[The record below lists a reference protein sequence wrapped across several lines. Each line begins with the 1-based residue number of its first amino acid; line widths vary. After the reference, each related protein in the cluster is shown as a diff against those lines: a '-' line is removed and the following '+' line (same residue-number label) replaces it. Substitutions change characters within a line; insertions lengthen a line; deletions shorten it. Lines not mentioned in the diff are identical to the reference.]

1 MYTRILRKLNSRAS
15 HSNTG
20 ITKETKKSGKDAIT
34 AANWVSM
41 NQRGYVGTPGWM
53 APEMMKKEVQ
63 IGPSADI
70 YSFGVV
76 MWEVCSRKKPWSELS
91 DKQEIFKAVRDE
103 KRMLKLYK
111 KSDDEDVPSG
121 YEDLMKRCLEYI
133 ASRRP
138 LIDVV
143 RVDLQG
149 LMEIAAEIDRDHHR
163 NSTTMMTDNGVE
175 TKKEEVVS
183 DDRTTSGVHIEMGT
197 ISSTAISSSGSGG
210 DKKDEPEILLEI

>member
-1 MYTRILRKLNSRAS
+1 MTEFMDGGSLDRALWVS
-15 HSNTG
+15 HSCH
-20 ITKETKKSGKDAIT
+20 
-34 AANWVSM
+34 
-41 NQRGYVGTPGWM
+41 YVL
-53 APEMMKKEVQ
+53 
-63 IGPSADI
+63 PSADI

-76 MWEVCSRKKPWSELS
+76 MWEVVTRRKPWSELS

-175 TKKEEVVS
+175 TKKEEVKATGIAEEKERVE
-183 DDRTTSGVHIEMGT
+183 TGVKEDG
-197 ISSTAISSSGSGG
+197 
-210 DKKDEPEILLEI
+210 

>member
-1 MYTRILRKLNSRAS
+1 M
-15 HSNTG
+15 
-20 ITKETKKSGKDAIT
+20 
-34 AANWVSM
+34 
-41 NQRGYVGTPGWM
+41 GTPGWM

-70 YSFGVV
+70 YYFGVV

-103 KRMLKLYK
+103 KKMLKLYK

-149 LMEIAAEIDRDHHR
+149 LMEIAAEIDRDHH
-163 NSTTMMTDNGVE
+163 NSTTITVHNGVE
-175 TKKEEVVS
+175 TKKEEES
-183 DDRTTSGVHIEMGT
+183 DDKTSGVHIEMGT
-197 ISSTAISSSGSGG
+197 ISSTEISSG
-210 DKKDEPEILLEI
+210 DKTDEPEILLEI